1 MYVYKRKI
9 NYHETDKMGI
19 THHSNYIKFMEEARV
34 GFLEEIG
41 LPFQDVE
48 ALGIV
53 SPVIGLEIEYKHPS
67 VFSDVLDVAVCF
79 SVYNGVKFE
88 LLYTITNAKTGDVVA
103 TAKSKHCFMKDGKI
117 YSFKRD
123 KNPMDE
129 KLQAAFD
136 ADSCAKN

>member
-1 MYVYKRKI
+1 
-9 NYHETDKMGI
+9 MGI

-48 ALGIV
+48 AIGIV
-53 SPVIGLEIEYKHPS
+53 SPVISLEIEYKHPS
-67 VFSDVLDVAVCF
+67 VFSDVLDIEVYF

-88 LLYTITNAKTGDVVA
+88 LLYTMKNAKTGDIVA
-103 TAKSKHCFMKDGKI
+103 TAKSRHCFMRDGRI

-129 KLQAAFD
+129 RLQAAFD
-136 ADSCAKN
+136 ADNHKEA